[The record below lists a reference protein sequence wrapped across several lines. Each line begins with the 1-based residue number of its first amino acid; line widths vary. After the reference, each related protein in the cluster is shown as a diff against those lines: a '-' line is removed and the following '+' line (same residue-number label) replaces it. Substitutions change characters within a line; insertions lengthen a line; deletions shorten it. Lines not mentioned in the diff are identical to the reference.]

1 MLRASLTR
9 LYLRGRFLL
18 FQRRRHRRLVLEHF
32 AGHPLVVLPEV
43 FNPTLFLT
51 TGFFASLLSPE
62 LVPSTADVLDVG
74 TGSGALAI
82 VAAQLAR
89 SVAAVD
95 VNPHAVRCARLN
107 VLLNRCEDR
116 VAVEEGDLF
125 GPFNGRRFD
134 VVLCN
139 PPFYRGSP
147 RDHWDASWRA
157 PDFFERFTGSLAA
170 HLAPAGHALVL
181 LSSLAEADAF
191 FTGCA
196 AGGLETAVVGR
207 CTMTSETFSVYRVKR
222 AA

>member
-1 MLRASLTR
+1 MVRASLVR
-9 LYLRGRFLL
+9 LYLRGRFVL
-18 FQRRRHRRLVLEHF
+18 FQRRRHRRLVLERF
-32 AGHPLVVLPEV
+32 AGHPLLVLPEV

-51 TGFFASLLSPE
+51 TGFFASALTPE

-82 VAAQLAR
+82 VAAQFAR

-95 VNPHAVRCARLN
+95 LNPHAVRCARLN
-107 VLLNRCEDR
+107 VMLNRCEDR
-116 VAVEEGDLF
+116 VSVAEGDLF
-125 GPFNGRRFD
+125 GPFDGRRFD

-147 RDHWDASWRA
+147 RDLWDASWRA

-170 HLAPAGHALVL
+170 HLEPLGHALVL
-181 LSSLAEADAF
+181 LSSLAEADGF
-191 FTGCA
+191 FAGCA
-196 AGGLETAVVGR
+196 TGGLEAAVVGR
-207 CTMTSETFSVYRVKR
+207 RHLISETLSLYRVRR